1 MNIKKNAFTLS
12 EALVT
17 LAILGVLAAI
27 LIPVLDNVRPD
38 KDRIMYKKA
47 MYAMQGAVSSVMDEI
62 TAVATNTNYYWA
74 DAVAKDSV
82 DFCEKV
88 AGSLNTTGR
97 VRCGDVGQS
106 WENAEAKAKGESGDT
121 AEPDFITTDGIM
133 WWGLAKYKFGTDST
147 NPNEAN
153 SEVHNIYV
161 TRKDQYNSDGSM
173 KDGNAP
179 LKIQVR
185 YDGRVGTGEGADW
198 AAENDFLEDSLNL
211 QKKKNIDQYKNEYD

>member
-62 TAVATNTNYYWA
+62 TSVATNTNSYWA
-74 DAVAKDSV
+74 DEVVRGHV
-82 DFCEKV
+82 DFCKKV
-88 AGSLNTTGR
+88 ADSLNI
-97 VRCGDVGQS
+97 VGADKCS
-106 WENAEAKAKGESGDT
+106 SNNWHSDT
-121 AEPDFITTDGIM
+121 PDKYKRGSEPDFITTDGVM
-133 WWGLAKYKFGTDST
+133 WWGLAQYKFGTVTTDPESDDS
-147 NPNEAN
+147 EY
-153 SEVHNIYV
+153 HNIYV
-161 TRKDQYNSDGSM
+161 TRKDQFNDDGTM
-173 KDGNAP
+173 KEGNAP

-185 YDGRVGTGEGADW
+185 YDGRVGTGDGAEW
-198 AAENDFLEDSLNL
+198 ANENDYLEDAM
-211 QKKKNIDQYKNEYD
+211 NISGK

>member
-1 MNIKKNAFTLS
+1 MNIKKKAFTLS

-62 TAVATNTNYYWA
+62 SAVATNTNSYWA
-74 DAVAKDSV
+74 DSTVSNTV
-82 DFCEKV
+82 DFCQKV
-88 AGSLNTTGR
+88 AGSLNIVG
-97 VRCGDVGQS
+97 VDRCGVNDWQ
-106 WENAEAKAKGESGDT
+106 NATPSQYGSGS
-121 AEPDFITTDGIM
+121 EPDFITTDGVM
-133 WWGLAKYKFGTDST
+133 WWGLAKYKFGNTSTD
-147 NPNEAN
+147 PNTQN
-153 SEVHNIYV
+153 SEYHNIYV
-161 TRKDQYNSDGSM
+161 TRKDQYDSSGNM

-185 YDGRVGTGEGADW
+185 YDGRVGTGDGADW
-198 AAENDFLEDSLNL
+198 AAENDFLEDSMNIS
-211 QKKKNIDQYKNEYD
+211 KKQDITKY